1 MEIKM
6 VSIAD
11 VPLTRSDVKYGE
23 VYSKIPS
30 ITKGMALGVTLGE
43 GEKVTSLRYSLLSY
57 FASHKIMDKYKIMV
71 RGNVLFITAV

>member
-1 MEIKM
+1 M

-23 VYSKIPS
+23 IYSKIPS
-30 ITKGMALGVTLGE
+30 ITKEMALGVTLGE

-57 FASHKIMDKYKIMV
+57 LAYHNITDKYKIMV
-71 RGNVLFITAV
+71 RGNVLFIMAV